1 MNKVLETQMT
11 LSNSDLK
18 EEKSKWEVEGGRV
31 GSGLEESTL
40 VQEQEEEEQEE
51 QEEQEEE

>member
-1 MNKVLETQMT
+1 MNKALETQMP
-11 LSNSDLK
+11 LFNPNLK

-40 VQEQEEEEQEE
+40 VQEEEEEEQEG